1 MSSDNDPQSAVIA
14 PRLFGSTGNHRDSV
28 IPDELEK
35 SGLERYEDEIERIQD
50 AIADSNWYASEEHV
64 NEDDYDRPTGDH
76 IHMAIIL
83 RCVNIVIIVIIIL
96 IYST

>member
-1 MSSDNDPQSAVIA
+1 MPMSSDNDPQSAVIA

-50 AIADSNWYASEEHV
+50 AIADSNWYASEEH
-64 NEDDYDRPTGDH
+64 DYDRPTGDH